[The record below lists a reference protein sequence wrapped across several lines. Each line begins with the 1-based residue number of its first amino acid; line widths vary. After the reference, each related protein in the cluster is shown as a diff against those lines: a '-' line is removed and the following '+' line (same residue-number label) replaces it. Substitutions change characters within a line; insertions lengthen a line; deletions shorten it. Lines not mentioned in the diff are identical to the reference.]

1 MSRFTDRVGRNT
13 RANWPSMLALLL
25 ALLAYEVV
33 GPVGGLVG
41 GLVAVGVHEY
51 RRKRVQE

>member
-1 MSRFTDRVGRNT
+1 
-13 RANWPSMLALLL
+13 MLALLL

-41 GLVAVGVHEY
+41 GLAALGLHEY
-51 RRKRVQE
+51 RRKRVQD